1 MCVVCVCVV
10 EVEWERTV
18 WLEAVV
24 GGWVWMVWRVRMLW
38 AGMEVGDVVQSV
50 PGSTVSSLTGA
61 VEGEGSDLVL

>member
-50 PGSTVSSLTGA
+50 PGSRVSSLTGA